1 MDVRKLKAAMVA
13 RGVGVDELARETGL
27 SRALVYRRLAKPDD
41 FSIGEVRRVLHEP
54 FLQERR
60 RRENHSRTT
69 PDP

>member
-41 FSIGEVRRVLHEP
+41 CSIGEVRRVSEALALSAAEAAEI
-54 FLQERR
+54 FF
-60 RRENHSRTT
+60 SASVA
-69 PDP
+69 